1 VAGHAMHIDS
11 EDGFTVASRLGTAI
25 VAGIIPVLRTFG

>member
-1 VAGHAMHIDS
+1 MRIDAG
-11 EDGFTVASRLGTAI
+11 ERFTVASRLGTAI